1 MSEPRAKSATQRI
14 RNVAPRRRSAI
25 AALYQFDAG
34 GAKDLD
40 SVRTGLEELE
50 LFEADARDAELA
62 EKEALASD
70 ELVTETSTRRVLDP
84 EAALHRSEA
93 IEAGL
98 ALASLAWEFRKEADA
113 DIARYAKDWPVH
125 RQPMLDRAI
134 MRLAWYELMHGEG
147 RTPAAA
153 GETSTTEGATQQG
166 NAARVINE
174 AVELAKR
181 FSTEKSGGFVNAILD
196 RIHNARLPKPASEAT

>member
-1 MSEPRAKSATQRI
+1 MSEPKVRGASSAKVRHVS
-14 RNVAPRRRSAI
+14 PHRRSAV

-50 LFEADARDAELA
+50 LFEADARDAELV
-62 EKEALASD
+62 ELEAAATN
-70 ELVTETSTRRVLDP
+70 ELVTETSTRRALDP
-84 EAALHRSEA
+84 EAARHRSEA

-98 ALASLAWEFRKEADA
+98 ALAALAWEFRKEADI
-113 DIARYAKDWPVH
+113 DIAKYAKEWPVH

-147 RTPAAA
+147 RTLANPA
-153 GETSTTEGATQQG
+153 EQQG
-166 NAARVINE
+166 NAGRVINE

-196 RIHNARLPKPASEAT
+196 RIHNARLAAKTGDTA

>member
-1 MSEPRAKSATQRI
+1 MSEPSAKSTKSQKI
-14 RNVAPRRRSAI
+14 RTVAPLRRSAV

-40 SVRTGLEELE
+40 AVRVGLEELE
-50 LFEADARDAELA
+50 LFEADSRDAEA
-62 EKEALASD
+62 TEAEALASD
-70 ELVTETSTRRVLDP
+70 VLVTETSTRRTLDP
-84 EAALHRSEA
+84 EAARHRSEA

-98 ALASLAWEFRKEADA
+98 ALASMAWEFRKEADS
-113 DIARYAKDWPVH
+113 DIARYAKEWPAH

-134 MRLAWYELMHGEG
+134 MRLAWYELIHGEG
-147 RTPAAA
+147 RLSAV
-153 GETSTTEGATQQG
+153 GASGDASPRG

-181 FSTEKSGGFVNAILD
+181 FSTEKSGSFVNAILD
-196 RIHNARLPKPASEAT
+196 RIHNARLPKSVSDAK

>member
-1 MSEPRAKSATQRI
+1 MSESSAKGGKQQKHRS
-14 RNVAPRRRSAI
+14 VAPLRRSAV

-40 SVRTGLEELE
+40 AVRLGLEELE
-50 LFEADARDAELA
+50 LFEADARDAELV
-62 EKEALASD
+62 EALESD
-70 ELVTETSTRRVLDP
+70 ALDTETSTRRALDP
-84 EAALHRSEA
+84 EAARHRSEA

-98 ALASLAWEFRKEADA
+98 ALAAMAWEFRKEADA
-113 DIARYAKDWPVH
+113 DIAKYAKEWPAH

-147 RTPAAA
+147 RPNPQAGSVATGPSAAA
-153 GETSTTEGATQQG
+153 RS

-181 FSTEKSGGFVNAILD
+181 FSTEKSGAFVNAILD
-196 RIHNARLPKPASEAT
+196 RIHNARLPQASSGAK